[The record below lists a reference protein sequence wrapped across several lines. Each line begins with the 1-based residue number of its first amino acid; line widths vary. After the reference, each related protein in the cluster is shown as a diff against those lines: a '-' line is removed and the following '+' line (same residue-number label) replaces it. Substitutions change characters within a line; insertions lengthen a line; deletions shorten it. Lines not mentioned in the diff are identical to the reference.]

1 MAPFRA
7 PIWSILL
14 VAAGALANAGP
25 ALAQVPTLDIGP
37 TCRAAA
43 TGSNAANAEE
53 GCRRDEN
60 RARGNL
66 EQRWASFPASERQ
79 RCTSLTRMGGS
90 PSYVE
95 LLTCLEAAAEASK
108 LPKKGLEGPV
118 K

>member
-1 MAPFRA
+1 MAPFW
-7 PIWSILL
+7 PMIL
-14 VAAGALANAGP
+14 VAAGALAAVGP
-25 ALAQVPTLDIGP
+25 ALPQVPQVPTLDIGP

-43 TGSNAANAEE
+43 TGSNAPNAEAA
-53 GCRRDEN
+53 CRRDED
-60 RARGNL
+60 RARATL
-66 EQRWASFPASERQ
+66 EARWAGFPADERQ

-95 LLTCLEAAAEASK
+95 LLTCLQIAAEAAK

>member
-1 MAPFRA
+1 MAKSW
-7 PIWSILL
+7 PIVL
-14 VAAGALANAGP
+14 VAAGTLIAGA

-43 TGSNAANAEE
+43 SGSNAPDPEAA
-53 GCRRDEN
+53 CKRDEDQA
-60 RARGNL
+60 RAAL
-66 EQRWASFPASERQ
+66 EKRWTDFPASERR
-79 RCTSLTRMGGS
+79 RCTSLTQMGGS

-95 LLTCLEAAAEASK
+95 LLTCLETAAEAAK